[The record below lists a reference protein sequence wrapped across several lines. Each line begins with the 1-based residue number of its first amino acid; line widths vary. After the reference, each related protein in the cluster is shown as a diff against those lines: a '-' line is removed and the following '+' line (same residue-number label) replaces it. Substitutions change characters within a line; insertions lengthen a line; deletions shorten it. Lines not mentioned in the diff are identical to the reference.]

1 MKVKD
6 YSYET
11 FPRYTKDIE
20 GALELK
26 GNKENLRCRMHDV
39 YYQDHCLIRFLFPNT
54 ILDEQRKYPLI
65 IHVQGSGWY
74 QQDMNDHIFDFM
86 PIVKSGYAYA
96 IVQYHGAP
104 NSKYP
109 TQVTDVIQAIDYL
122 KENYQDYPIDLSRVF
137 LSGDSSGG
145 HIALLIA
152 LQKKYEFKGIID
164 LYGVTNFMT
173 FNDWYS
179 KYDWKEERNVI
190 DFLGSLDKELLIEAS
205 PMTYVKEKMNL
216 APFLILHGDKDHV
229 VPITQS
235 IELYEKLKE
244 YHYEVTFGR
253 VHDADHGRS
262 IFYNE
267 DVYQTIIAFLDKHQ

>member
-26 GNKENLRCRMHDV
+26 GNKENLRCRLRDV
-39 YYQDHCLIRFLFPNT
+39 YYQDNCFIRFLFPNT

-74 QQDMNDHIFDFM
+74 PQDMNDHIFDFL
-86 PIVKSGYAYA
+86 PIVKAGYVYA

-104 NSKYP
+104 DFKYP
-109 TQVTDVIQAIDYL
+109 TQVNDVIQAIEYL
-122 KENYQDYPIDLSRVF
+122 KENDQDYPIDLSRVY

-152 LQKKYEFKGIID
+152 LQKGYAFKGVID

-179 KYDWKEERNVI
+179 K
-190 DFLGSLDKELLIEAS
+190 
-205 PMTYVKEKMNL
+205 
-216 APFLILHGDKDHV
+216 PFLILHGDKDHV

>member
-104 NSKYP
+104 NYKYP
-109 TQVTDVIQAIDYL
+109 TQVNDVIQAIDYL

-137 LSGDSSGG
+137 
-145 HIALLIA
+145 
-152 LQKKYEFKGIID
+152 FKWRFIRRAYCFINSF
-164 LYGVTNFMT
+164 T
-173 FNDWYS
+173 
-179 KYDWKEERNVI
+179 KEI
-190 DFLGSLDKELLIEAS
+190 
-205 PMTYVKEKMNL
+205 
-216 APFLILHGDKDHV
+216 
-229 VPITQS
+229 
-235 IELYEKLKE
+235 
-244 YHYEVTFGR
+244 
-253 VHDADHGRS
+253 
-262 IFYNE
+262 
-267 DVYQTIIAFLDKHQ
+267 